1 MSVRV
6 RISLVGSNEKYA
18 FRSNQAIAIN
28 NGLFRYDH
36 MVEAAIKDAFAKFT
50 EQEYQDLKNVMEGV
64 LYPDGDLL
72 KTIEERLSGFDI
84 SFSRKQAVREVL
96 GKLTYVELCAIL
108 SLMEGVVKPPAL

>member
-50 EQEYQDLKNVMEGV
+50 EQEYQDLKTVMEGV

-72 KTIEERLSGFDI
+72 ETIREKLHSSNLPVGYDEHLWDI
-84 SFSRKQAVREVL
+84 L
-96 GKLTYVELCAIL
+96 CKLTYVELCAIL
-108 SLMEGVVKPPAL
+108 SLMEGVVEHPAL